1 MDDDVT
7 TPRET
12 TPRQTT
18 PRLGVLGGGVM
29 GETVVAA
36 ALRAG
41 WSDEDVRVTE
51 RSAVRANELSER
63 YGVRAA
69 DGNAKVARWADVVLV
84 ALKPYDVADVL
95 AERTGR
101 AKGSYEYQMLY
112 GIRPDEQLRLAGE
125 GQTVRVYIPYGQEWY
140 GYLMRRLAERPANV
154 TFFLRAMASRR

>member
-1 MDDDVT
+1 MDDDV
-7 TPRET
+7 R
-12 TPRQTT
+12 T

-69 DGNAKVARWADVVLV
+69 DGSDVKPTVVPVDTAQIAGVLGLG
-84 ALKPYDVADVL
+84 AA
-95 AERTGR
+95 
-101 AKGSYEYQMLY
+101 
-112 GIRPDEQLRLAGE
+112 
-125 GQTVRVYIPYGQEWY
+125 
-140 GYLMRRLAERPANV
+140 
-154 TFFLRAMASRR
+154 